1 MIRPPGTV
9 RVGIAGWEHEVFNE
23 CLYPPNLGESSE
35 KLSYY
40 AQFFDT
46 VEVRQTFWDDAIGPV
61 EARQWI
67 QAVAPNKRF
76 RFNLKLHSSFT
87 HRRQIAPGAATRV
100 RALLQE
106 LAKGDRLG
114 ALVAQ
119 FPFRFTNTSAHRY
132 HLLRLGEL
140 FRGFPVH
147 VELRHNSWDRPWLLS
162 FLAEQGLHPVSVDLP
177 RLKQFMSFITGVT
190 GKHVYI
196 RAHGRNEKGWLLN
209 GMDVRYDYLYNNRE
223 IGELTRRIRSLLLKS
238 SEVTMICNNTTAGKA
253 LANALQLT
261 GALRENKRMLI
272 PRATAQA
279 FPFLQG
285 SVSEQE
291 ADQTLFTAGEL
302 REAV

>member
-1 MIRPPGTV
+1 MIKSPGTV
-9 RVGIAGWEHEVFNE
+9 RVGTAGWEHEVFNE
-23 CLYPPNLGESSE
+23 CLYPRNLRESSD

-46 VEVRQTFWDDAIGPV
+46 VEVRHTFWDDAIDAE
-61 EARQWI
+61 EARRWI

-119 FPFRFTNTSAHRY
+119 FPFCFTNTSAHRY

-147 VELRHNSWDRPWLLS
+147 VELRHNSWDQPWLLS

-177 RLKQFMSFITGVT
+177 RLRQFIPFITGVT
-190 GKHVYI
+190 GEHAYI

-209 GMDVRYDYLYNNRE
+209 GIDVRYDYLYNDRE
-223 IGELTRRIRSLLLKS
+223 VRELMRRIHSLLLKC
-238 SEVTMICNNTTAGKA
+238 SEVTMICNNTTGGKA

-261 GALRENKRMLI
+261 GALRDDKRMLI
-272 PRATAQA
+272 PQATAQA
-279 FPFLQG
+279 FPFLKG
-285 SVSEQE
+285 SVCEQE
-291 ADQTLFTAGEL
+291 VDQTLFTAGEL